1 MGRAYEVRKASIQKT
16 GAAKAKLYSMYAR
29 EIYQAAKTGGV
40 ETESNMALKRLV
52 ERAKKEQVPADI
64 IKRAIDKVNSGADES
79 YTSTSYEIFGP
90 GGATL
95 IVECLTDN
103 VNRSVS
109 NIRAVINKCHVKLGA
124 MGSVSYMYDNLCI
137 VGFKGLDEEQVMD
150 AMIDADV
157 DVSDIEL
164 DDDMVVVYGNPKDL
178 YDIKTAITKVLPNV
192 EFDVDEIAM
201 LPKEKITLTGEDGR
215 IVDGSTVITSI
226 TIKNVRTVTN
236 IHKTD
241 ITGTNEIEGAH
252 LQVKDSFGNVVDDWI
267 SESDPHPIPG
277 LGAGLT
283 YTLVETIAP
292 RGYALTSAREFT
304 VNADGTVTEVDLRND
319 IITLTISKQ
328 DITNSKEL
336 PGAKLVL
343 KDSEGNVYEE
353 WTSGENEH
361 VIEMIPAGTYTLEE
375 TTSPDG
381 YMLNTETITF
391 VVDKY
396 GKVTVDGN
404 EVDKVIMYNTPETPV
419 PKTAANISV
428 FVYLIGII
436 AVSGGAYLLYNKKK
450 LNK

>member
-90 GGATL
+90 GGSTL

-178 YDIKTAITKVLPNV
+178 YDIKAAITKVLPKV
-192 EFDVDEIAM
+192 EFDIDEIAM
-201 LPKEKITLTGEDGR
+201 LPKEKITLTGED
-215 IVDGSTVITSI
+215 
-226 TIKNVRTVTN
+226 
-236 IHKTD
+236 
-241 ITGTNEIEGAH
+241 
-252 LQVKDSFGNVVDDWI
+252 L
-267 SESDPHPIPG
+267 
-277 LGAGLT
+277 
-283 YTLVETIAP
+283 
-292 RGYALTSAREFT
+292 
-304 VNADGTVTEVDLRND
+304 EVFNKL
-319 IITLTISKQ
+319 ITLLD
-328 DITNSKEL
+328 DIED
-336 PGAKLVL
+336 VQHVYH
-343 KDSEGNVYEE
+343 NVE
-353 WTSGENEH
+353 
-361 VIEMIPAGTYTLEE
+361 I
-375 TTSPDG
+375 
-381 YMLNTETITF
+381 
-391 VVDKY
+391 
-396 GKVTVDGN
+396 
-404 EVDKVIMYNTPETPV
+404 
-419 PKTAANISV
+419 
-428 FVYLIGII
+428 
-436 AVSGGAYLLYNKKK
+436 
-450 LNK
+450 